1 MDVCERE
8 KWKKRTEK
16 DRSKEIESFD
26 LIFDI
31 HKLYQKSQG
40 SKDPDYQS
48 QNQFNRSC
56 SYYVQIW
63 YSLYVHPYQGI
74 IGTSSDH

>member
-16 DRSKEIESFD
+16 DRAKEIESFD

-31 HKLYQKSQG
+31 HKLY
-40 SKDPDYQS
+40 
-48 QNQFNRSC
+48 
-56 SYYVQIW
+56 
-63 YSLYVHPYQGI
+63 
-74 IGTSSDH
+74 